1 MMKIALITGGSRGL
15 GRSMALHLAR
25 KGHGSIV
32 TYHRREQDAKE
43 VVNTIRDIGGEA
55 VALQLNVTK
64 SDTFPAFA
72 DAVRNALEQ
81 TWGRARFD
89 FLVNNAGMGVFKPLT
104 QTTEEEFDLL
114 VNAHLRAPL
123 FLTQQLLPLIE
134 DGGKILNVSSGL
146 ARFTL
151 PGYAAYAAMKG
162 AVEVLTRYMAK
173 ELGERQ
179 ISVNVLAP
187 GAIETDFGSGA
198 VRDNKDL
205 NAFVAANTALGRAGL
220 PDDIGRATAA
230 LLSDEF
236 GWINGQRIEAS
247 GGMFL

>member
-1 MMKIALITGGSRGL
+1 ITGGSRGL

-25 KGHGSIV
+25 EGHGSIV

-43 VVNTIRDIGGEA
+43 VVNAIRDIGGEA
-55 VALQLNVTK
+55 FALQLDVTK

-81 TWGRARFD
+81 TWDRARFD
-89 FLVNNAGMGVFKPLT
+89 FLVNNAGMGVFKPLM

-114 VNAHLRAPL
+114 VNAHLRTPL

-151 PGYAAYAAMKG
+151 PGHAAYAAMKG

-173 ELGERQ
+173 
-179 ISVNVLAP
+179 
-187 GAIETDFGSGA
+187 
-198 VRDNKDL
+198 
-205 NAFVAANTALGRAGL
+205 
-220 PDDIGRATAA
+220 
-230 LLSDEF
+230 
-236 GWINGQRIEAS
+236 
-247 GGMFL
+247 